1 MNERGIED
9 VINTLF
15 EMVQEARGVPLSAD
29 KCILEREKVLDLLDE
44 ILNQLP
50 GELKQ
55 AKTIVE
61 SRGEVVNNAKR
72 EAENIL
78 RQAQA
83 QAREMVS
90 ESEIYNQANQEAEEM
105 IQAAR
110 EEAEK
115 MVQTAQDRIRELK
128 QLTNDY
134 VDDALRRTEESIAE
148 ALGDIK
154 ETRVKFSAVVGA
166 QNKPE
171 TTIKPTVVEEVE

>member
-55 AKTIVE
+55 ARTIVE
-61 SRGEVVNNAKR
+61 SRGEVINNAKR

-83 QAREMVS
+83 QARDLVS
-90 ESEIYNQANQEAEEM
+90 ESEIYNQASQEAESM

-110 EEAEK
+110 EESERTY
-115 MVQTAQDRIRELK
+115 QTAQDRIRELK
-128 QLTNDY
+128 QLTNEF

-148 ALGDIK
+148 ALGDI
-154 ETRVKFSAVVGA
+154 RDSRAKFSAIVGA
-166 QNKPE
+166 QNRPE
-171 TTIKPTVVEEVE
+171 EQPAPAPEEAE

>member
-61 SRGEVVNNAKR
+61 SRGEVINNAKR

-83 QAREMVS
+83 QARDMVS
-90 ESEIYNQANQEAEEM
+90 ESEIYHQASEEAEAM
-105 IQAAR
+105 MQSAR
-110 EEAEK
+110 EESEK
-115 MVQTAQDRIRELK
+115 MFQTAQDRIRELK

-148 ALGDIK
+148 ALGDIR
-154 ETRVKFSAVVGA
+154 ESRAKFGAIVGG
-166 QNKPE
+166 QKRTEEQQVP
-171 TTIKPTVVEEVE
+171 VEQEEE